1 MKVCIKNIG
10 DGRCTT
16 EMLPQEDFVAL
27 FARLHAA
34 VGMQSWGDED
44 VVVDADHSIASGR
57 IETGLLFTESNPMLL
72 NQYLIRFK
80 EEEENE
86 DDDEK

>member
-10 DGRCTT
+10 DGRFTT
-16 EMLPQEDFVAL
+16 ETLPQKDFVSL
-27 FARLHAA
+27 FARLHKA
-34 VGMQSWGDED
+34 VGLQSWGNED

-57 IETGLLFTESNPMLL
+57 VETGLLFTESNPMLL

-80 EEEENE
+80 EREEDE
-86 DDDEK
+86 DGAE